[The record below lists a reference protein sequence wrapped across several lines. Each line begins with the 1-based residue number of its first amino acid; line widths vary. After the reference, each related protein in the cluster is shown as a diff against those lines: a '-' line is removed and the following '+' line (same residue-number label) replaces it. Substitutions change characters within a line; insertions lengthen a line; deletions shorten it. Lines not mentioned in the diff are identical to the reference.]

1 MPVPV
6 VAYEVACGSGA
17 LTSIAAALE
26 DATPAARMTAS
37 EDSILKK
44 ETRAEAR
51 EEEMQKCA
59 NAMRGELLLVPF
71 SDGDCTWASLELWSS
86 GRGGRSCSSGAPLQI
101 MLHCITCQAR

>member
-17 LTSIAAALE
+17 LTSMAAALE

-44 ETRAEAR
+44 ETRAEAT
-51 EEEMQKCA
+51 EEEVKSFPD
-59 NAMRGELLLVPF
+59 AMRGELLLVPL
-71 SDGDCTWASLELWSS
+71 SAGDCTWARLELWKRWSK
-86 GRGGRSCSSGAPLQI
+86 L
-101 MLHCITCQAR
+101 